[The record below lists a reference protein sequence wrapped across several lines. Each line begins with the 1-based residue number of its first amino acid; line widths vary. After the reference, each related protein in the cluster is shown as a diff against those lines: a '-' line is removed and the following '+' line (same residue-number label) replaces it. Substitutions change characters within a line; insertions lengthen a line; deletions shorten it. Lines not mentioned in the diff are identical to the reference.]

1 MKGFERL
8 FLSKSLEGK
17 LKIEFIKSGIKTT
30 PIKFIKRLLI
40 ISFVLSL
47 IGLLF
52 FSGYYLKGRSVAEF
66 PLILI
71 NGEIISFF
79 ASLGVVGFFTYTW
92 LTVKKNTRKRK
103 IEEILADYLQLVSA
117 NVGAGMPIDQALWY
131 AVRERFGILVEEMEV
146 VAKKTITGGDLGEA
160 LIDFA
165 EKYDSDLLKKSVV
178 LLVEEMEV
186 VAKKTIT
193 GGDLGEALIDFAE
206 KYDSDLLKKSVVLL
220 VEGMEVGA
228 KKTITGGDL
237 GEALIDFAEK
247 YDSDLLKKSVV
258 LLVEGLEAGG
268 EVAELINKI
277 AWNVREVQIMRKDIS
292 ADVVTYVIFIGFAA
306 LVAAPLLF
314 ALSYRINIIMTT
326 LLSGINLGGATG
338 GASLGGSL
346 DITKIG
352 SGLSPNSFKNFAIS
366 ALLITSVMSA
376 IIISTVT
383 KGSIKGGIR
392 LIPIFAAVSLLLFF
406 ILSAILTALFSGL
419 I

>member
-40 ISFVLSL
+40 ISLILSL

-52 FSGYYLKGRSVAEF
+52 FSGDYLKGRGAAEF

-92 LTVKKNTRKRK
+92 LMVKKNSRKK
-103 IEEILADYLQLVSA
+103 QIEEILADYLQLVSA

-131 AVRERFGILVEEMEV
+131 AVRERFGILVEEMED
-146 VAKKTITGGDLGEA
+146 VAKKTISGGDL
-160 LIDFA
+160 
-165 EKYDSDLLKKSVV
+165 S
-178 LLVEEMEV
+178 
-186 VAKKTIT
+186 
-193 GGDLGEALIDFAE
+193 
-206 KYDSDLLKKSVVLL
+206 
-220 VEGMEVGA
+220 
-228 KKTITGGDL
+228 
-237 GEALIDFAEK
+237 EALIDFAEK

-314 ALSYRINIIMTT
+314 ALSYRINIIMST
-326 LLSGINLGGATG
+326 LLSGIDVGGG
-338 GASLGGSL
+338 GASVGGSL

-352 SGLSPNSFKNFAIS
+352 AGLTAGSFKSFAVLS
-366 ALLITSVMSA
+366 LSITAVMSA
-376 IIISTVT
+376 MIISTVT
-383 KGSIKGGIR
+383 KGSIKAGIR
-392 LIPIFAAVSLLLFF
+392 LIPLFGAVSLILFF
-406 ILSAILTALFSGL
+406 ILSTILSVLFKGL

>member
-8 FLSKSLEGK
+8 FMSKSMEGK
-17 LKIEFIKSGIKTT
+17 ITIEMVKSGIKLS
-30 PIKFIKRLLI
+30 PVKLIKRVLI
-40 ISFVLSL
+40 IAAVLSV
-47 IGLLF
+47 IGLLL
-52 FSGYYLKGRSVAEF
+52 FSGDYLKGRSIAEF
-66 PLILI
+66 PLILLA
-71 NGEIISFF
+71 GWIISFF
-79 ASLGVVGFFTYTW
+79 ISLGVVGFFTYTW
-92 LTVKKNTRKRK
+92 LMVKKNARKK
-103 IEEILADYLQLVSA
+103 KVEEILSDYLQLVSA

-131 AVRERFGILVEEMEV
+131 AVRERFGILVEEMEI
-146 VAKKTITGGDLGEA
+146 VAKKTISGGDLGVA

-165 EKYDSDLLKKSVV
+165 EKYDSDLLQ
-178 LLVEEMEV
+178 
-186 VAKKTIT
+186 
-193 GGDLGEALIDFAE
+193 
-206 KYDSDLLKKSVVLL
+206 KSVVLL
-220 VEGMEVGA
+220 VEGM
-228 KKTITGGDL
+228 
-237 GEALIDFAEK
+237 
-247 YDSDLLKKSVV
+247 
-258 LLVEGLEAGG
+258 EAGG

-277 AWNVREVQIMRKDIS
+277 AWDVREVQIMRKDIS

-376 IIISTVT
+376 MIISTVT

-406 ILSAILTALFSGL
+406 ILSAILTVLFKGL

>member
-52 FSGYYLKGRSVAEF
+52 FSGDYLKGRSVAEF

-92 LTVKKNTRKRK
+92 LMVKKNSRKK
-103 IEEILADYLQLVSA
+103 QIEEILADYLQLVSA

-131 AVRERFGILVEEMEV
+131 AVRERFGILVSEMED
-146 VAKKTITGGDLGEA
+146 VAKKTISGGDL
-160 LIDFA
+160 
-165 EKYDSDLLKKSVV
+165 S
-178 LLVEEMEV
+178 
-186 VAKKTIT
+186 
-193 GGDLGEALIDFAE
+193 
-206 KYDSDLLKKSVVLL
+206 
-220 VEGMEVGA
+220 
-228 KKTITGGDL
+228 
-237 GEALIDFAEK
+237 EALIDFAEK

-376 IIISTVT
+376 MIISTVT

>member
-131 AVRERFGILVEEMEV
+131 AVRERFGILVEEMEI
-146 VAKKTITGGDLGEA
+146 VAKKTIAGGDLGES

-178 LLVEEMEV
+178 
-186 VAKKTIT
+186 
-193 GGDLGEALIDFAE
+193 F
-206 KYDSDLLKKSVVLL
+206 
-220 VEGMEVGA
+220 
-228 KKTITGGDL
+228 
-237 GEALIDFAEK
+237 
-247 YDSDLLKKSVV
+247 
-258 LLVEGLEAGG
+258 LVEGLEAGG

-277 AWNVREVQIMRKDIS
+277 AWNVREVQIMKKDIS

-314 ALSYRINIIMTT
+314 ALSYRINIIMST
-326 LLSGINLGGATG
+326 LLSGINIGSTG

-346 DITKIG
+346 DVSKIG
-352 SGLSPNSFKNFAIS
+352 SGLSPNSFKNFAVA

-376 IIISTVT
+376 MIIST
-383 KGSIKGGIR
+383 
-392 LIPIFAAVSLLLFF
+392 
-406 ILSAILTALFSGL
+406 
-419 I
+419 

>member
-178 LLVEEMEV
+178 LLVE
-186 VAKKTIT
+186 
-193 GGDLGEALIDFAE
+193 
-206 KYDSDLLKKSVVLL
+206 
-220 VEGMEVGA
+220 GMEVGA

-326 LLSGINLGGATG
+326 LLSGIDLSGTNV

-376 IIISTVT
+376 MIISTVT